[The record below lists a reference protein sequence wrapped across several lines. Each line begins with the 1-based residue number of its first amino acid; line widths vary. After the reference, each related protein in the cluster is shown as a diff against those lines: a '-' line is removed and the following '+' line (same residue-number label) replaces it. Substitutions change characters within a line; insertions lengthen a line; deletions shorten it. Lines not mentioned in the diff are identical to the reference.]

1 MKFSFKSAIVALVA
15 LLSFA
20 EVKADDCS
28 RYKILSCV
36 KIQNPAVWK
45 DKFLSAYSTV
55 FGDDEQAELLGAAC
69 SIALN
74 KAKSNV
80 GIYLVRDT
88 SKDSEG
94 LVFLSSDDSRIWDEI
109 KNNGHE
115 KAKNYKG
122 WQVISYDLDDPCLA
136 DMLISDLEK
145 DMKHVAIVKAS
156 PEFVKEFI
164 KVIRF
169 MVSSEYSTPV
179 VSFYW
184 RLLDSMIG
192 TILDE
197 CNGAEIRASIDD
209 KKFQYDLVYKV
220 AENSNVDN
228 WLKKIKDNKDGPCGL
243 FEFDKNTIGTFDGES
258 PLSRLEEISGNTY
271 LAKDGV
277 TYPGLDRFG
286 LKKSGSGCIS
296 IGKDRITSIFKLKP
310 NARNSVIDTCENEL
324 GLVKSRNI
332 SGFSVYIKN
341 KQTNDDKL
349 PSIANLA
356 MPISCVAFNNDVIM
370 INVGQYSL
378 DDIRSI
384 INKYQSLSDSDK
396 SHCLP
401 GDMFDR
407 SKIDIIRCFDA
418 FLGPRFDVNCIGDC
432 TFLIEETFSGDEWC
446 IHAETGVNALKSL
459 VDFCKKNKEV
469 LAEAFDID
477 DNLQYSDND
486 AVSDD
491 NGKSEGAQNIS
502 DADEK
507 CECED
512 EAEAID

>member
-55 FGDDEQAELLGAAC
+55 FEDDEQADAIGTAC
-69 SIALN
+69 SIALSEI
-74 KAKSNV
+74 KSNV

-88 SKDSEG
+88 SKDSESF
-94 LVFLSSDDSRIWDEI
+94 VFLSSDDSKIWDII

-228 WLKKIKDNKDGPCGL
+228 WLKKIKDNKDGLCGL
-243 FEFDKNTIGTFDGES
+243 FEFDKNTISTFDGES

-271 LAKDGV
+271 IAKDGV
-277 TYPGLDRFG
+277 NYPGLDRFG

-296 IGKDRITSIFKLKP
+296 IRKDRVTSVFKLRP
-310 NARNSVIDTCENEL
+310 NSKNSIIDICENDL

-332 SGFSVYIKN
+332 SSFSVYIKD
-341 KQTNDDKL
+341 KQTDDNK
-349 PSIANLA
+349 SISVANLA
-356 MPISCVAFNNDVIM
+356 MPISCIAFNDNVIM
-370 INVGQYSL
+370 IDVGQYSL
-378 DDIRSI
+378 DDIRSL
-384 INKYQSLSDSDK
+384 INKYQSLSDADK
-396 SHCLP
+396 NHCLP
-401 GDMFDR
+401 SDMFDR

-418 FLGPRFDVNCIGDC
+418 FLGPRFDVYGVGDC

-446 IHAETGVNALKSL
+446 IHAETGVNDLKSL

-512 EAEAID
+512 ENKAAN

>member
-1 MKFSFKSAIVALVA
+1 
-15 LLSFA
+15 
-20 EVKADDCS
+20 
-28 RYKILSCV
+28 
-36 KIQNPAVWK
+36 
-45 DKFLSAYSTV
+45 
-55 FGDDEQAELLGAAC
+55 
-69 SIALN
+69 
-74 KAKSNV
+74 
-80 GIYLVRDT
+80 
-88 SKDSEG
+88 
-94 LVFLSSDDSRIWDEI
+94 
-109 KNNGHE
+109 
-115 KAKNYKG
+115 
-122 WQVISYDLDDPCLA
+122 
-136 DMLISDLEK
+136 
-145 DMKHVAIVKAS
+145 
-156 PEFVKEFI
+156 
-164 KVIRF
+164 

-243 FEFDKNTIGTFDGES
+243 FEFDKNTISTFDGES

-296 IGKDRITSIFKLKP
+296 IRKDRITSVFKLKP
-310 NARNSVIDTCENEL
+310 NARSSVIDTCENEL

-341 KQTNDDKL
+341 KQTKDDKL

-396 SHCLP
+396 NHCLP

-418 FLGPRFDVNCIGDC
+418 FLGPRFDVNGIGDC

-446 IHAETGVNALKSL
+446 IHAETGVNDLKSL

-477 DNLQYSDND
+477 DNMQYSDND
-486 AVSDD
+486 NTQD
-491 NGKSEGAQNIS
+491 NGKSEGAQNIG

-512 EAEAID
+512 ENKAID

>member
-55 FGDDEQAELLGAAC
+55 FGDDEQAELLGATC

-74 KAKSNV
+74 EIKSNV

-94 LVFLSSDDSRIWDEI
+94 FVFLSSDDSKIWDII

-122 WQVISYDLDDPCLA
+122 WQVISYDLDDSCLA
-136 DMLISDLEK
+136 DMLISDIEK

-209 KKFQYDLVYKV
+209 KKFQYDLVYNV

-271 LAKDGV
+271 IAKDGV

-286 LKKSGSGCIS
+286 LKKNGSGCIS
-296 IGKDRITSIFKLKP
+296 IRKDRIISVFKLKP

-324 GLVKSRNI
+324 DLVKSRNI

-341 KQTNDDKL
+341 KQTKDDKL

-384 INKYQSLSDSDK
+384 INKYQSLSDSNK
-396 SHCLP
+396 NRCLSA
-401 GDMFDR
+401 DMFDR

-418 FLGPRFDVNCIGDC
+418 FFGQKFDIDGIGDC
-432 TFLIEETFSGDEWC
+432 TLLIEETLSGDEWC
-446 IHAETGVNALKSL
+446 IHVETGVNDLKSL
-459 VDFCKKNKEV
+459 VDFCKKNKDI

-512 EAEAID
+512 ENKAID

>member
-1 MKFSFKSAIVALVA
+1 MKFSFKSAIVALAA

-55 FGDDEQAELLGAAC
+55 FEDDEQAEAIGTAF
-69 SIALN
+69 SIALIEI
-74 KAKSNV
+74 KSNV

-94 LVFLSSDDSRIWDEI
+94 LVFLSSDDSKIWDEI
-109 KNNGHE
+109 KNNGHK

-122 WQVISYDLDDPCLA
+122 WQVISYDLESDSCLA

-179 VSFYW
+179 VSIYL
-184 RLLDSMIG
+184 RILDSMIG

-209 KKFQYDLVYKV
+209 KKFQYDLVYNV

-258 PLSRLEEISGNTY
+258 PLFRLEEISGNTY

-286 LKKSGSGCIS
+286 LKKSGSGCMS
-296 IGKDRITSIFKLKP
+296 IRKDRITSVFKLKP
-310 NARNSVIDTCENEL
+310 NSKNLIIDTCENEL

-341 KQTNDDKL
+341 KQIDDDKL
-349 PSIANLA
+349 PSVANLA

-378 DDIRSI
+378 GDIRSI

-396 SHCLP
+396 NHCLP
-401 GDMFDR
+401 ADMFDR
-407 SKIDIIRCFDA
+407 SKIGIIRYFDA
-418 FLGPRFDVNCIGDC
+418 FFGQKFDIDGIGDC
-432 TFLIEETFSGDEWC
+432 MFIVEETFSGDEWC
-446 IHAETGVNALKSL
+446 IHVETGINDLKSL
-459 VDFCKKNKEV
+459 VDFLKKNKEI

-477 DNLQYSDND
+477 DDLQVSDND

-491 NGKSEGAQNIS
+491 NGKSEGAQNIG
-502 DADEK
+502 DANEK

-512 EAEAID
+512 GK

>member
-36 KIQNPAVWK
+36 KVQNPAIWK

-88 SKDSEG
+88 NKGSEDF
-94 LVFLSSDDSRIWDEI
+94 VFLSSDDSKIWDEI
-109 KNNGHE
+109 KNNGHK

-122 WQVISYDLDDPCLA
+122 WQVISYNSDDSCLA

-156 PEFVKEFI
+156 PEFVKEL
-164 KVIRF
+164 VDMIRF
-169 MVSSEYSTPV
+169 MISSKHSTPV
-179 VSFYW
+179 VSLYG
-184 RLLDSMIG
+184 RVLDSMIG

-228 WLKKIKDNKDGPCGL
+228 WLKKIKDNNDGPCGL
-243 FEFDKNTIGTFDGES
+243 FELDKNTISTFDGES

-271 LAKDGV
+271 IAKDGV

-296 IGKDRITSIFKLKP
+296 TRKDRITSVFKLRPDSK
-310 NARNSVIDTCENEL
+310 NSIVDVCENDL
-324 GLVKSRNI
+324 GLVKSRNV

-341 KQTNDDKL
+341 KQMDDNK
-349 PSIANLA
+349 PISVANLA

-370 INVGQYSL
+370 IDVGQYSL
-378 DDIRSI
+378 DDIRSL
-384 INKYQSLSDSDK
+384 INKYQSLSDSGK

-407 SKIDIIRCFDA
+407 SKIDIIRYFDA
-418 FLGPRFDVNCIGDC
+418 FLGPRFDVNGIGDC

-446 IHAETGVNALKSL
+446 IHTETGVNDLKSL
-459 VDFCKKNKEV
+459 VDFCKKNKEI

-477 DNLQYSDND
+477 DNLQCCDED

-491 NGKSEGAQNIS
+491 NSKTDN
-502 DADEK
+502 D
-507 CECED
+507 
-512 EAEAID
+512 

>member
-1 MKFSFKSAIVALVA
+1 
-15 LLSFA
+15 
-20 EVKADDCS
+20 
-28 RYKILSCV
+28 
-36 KIQNPAVWK
+36 
-45 DKFLSAYSTV
+45 
-55 FGDDEQAELLGAAC
+55 
-69 SIALN
+69 
-74 KAKSNV
+74 
-80 GIYLVRDT
+80 
-88 SKDSEG
+88 
-94 LVFLSSDDSRIWDEI
+94 
-109 KNNGHE
+109 
-115 KAKNYKG
+115 
-122 WQVISYDLDDPCLA
+122 
-136 DMLISDLEK
+136 MLISDFEK

-156 PEFVKEFI
+156 PEFVKKII

-243 FEFDKNTIGTFDGES
+243 FEFDKNTISTFDGES

-296 IGKDRITSIFKLKP
+296 IRKDRITSVFKLKP
-310 NARNSVIDTCENEL
+310 NARSSVIDTCENEL

-341 KQTNDDKL
+341 KQTKDDKL

-396 SHCLP
+396 NHCLP

-418 FLGPRFDVNCIGDC
+418 FLGPRFDVNGIGDC

-446 IHAETGVNALKSL
+446 IHAETGVNDLKSL

-477 DNLQYSDND
+477 DNMQYSDND
-486 AVSDD
+486 NTQD
-491 NGKSEGAQNIS
+491 NGKSAGAQNIG

-512 EAEAID
+512 ENKAID

>member
-1 MKFSFKSAIVALVA
+1 MKFSFKSAVVALSA

-55 FGDDEQAELLGAAC
+55 FGDDEQAEVLGAAC

-88 SKDSEG
+88 SKDFEG
-94 LVFLSSDDSRIWDEI
+94 FVFLSSDDSKIWDII
-109 KNNGHE
+109 KNSGHE

-122 WQVISYDLDDPCLA
+122 WQVISYDLDDSCLA
-136 DMLISDLEK
+136 DMLINDLEK

-156 PEFVKEFI
+156 LEFVEELV

-169 MVSSEYSTPV
+169 MISSKYSTSV
-179 VSFYW
+179 VSLYW

-209 KKFQYDLVYKV
+209 KKFQYDLVYNV

-228 WLKKIKDNKDGPCGL
+228 WLKKIKDNKDGPCGI
-243 FEFDKNTIGTFDGES
+243 FEFDKNTISTFDGES
-258 PLSRLEEISGNTY
+258 PLSKIEEISGNTY
-271 LAKDGV
+271 ITKAGV

-286 LKKSGSGCIS
+286 LKKSGSGCMS
-296 IGKDRITSIFKLKP
+296 IRKDRVTSVFKLKP
-310 NARNSVIDTCENEL
+310 NSKNLIIDICENEL

-341 KQTNDDKL
+341 KQIDDDKL
-349 PSIANLA
+349 PSVANFA

-378 DDIRSI
+378 DDIRSL

-396 SHCLP
+396 NHCLP
-401 GDMFDR
+401 ADMFDR
-407 SKIDIIRCFDA
+407 SKVGIIRCFDA
-418 FLGPRFDVNCIGDC
+418 FFGQKFDVSGIGDC

-446 IHAETGVNALKSL
+446 IHVETGIDDLKSL
-459 VDFCKKNKEV
+459 VDFLKKNKEI
-469 LAEAFDID
+469 LAGAFDID
-477 DNLQYSDND
+477 DDLQDSNKD
-486 AVSDD
+486 AVNDD
-491 NGKSEGAQNIS
+491 NSKTDGAQNIG

-512 EAEAID
+512 ENKAAN